1 MRLTKIIPQFV
12 VPDVVLAAE
21 HYIEKLGFKLLGYFL
36 DPPVYAMVA
45 RDDVEI
51 HFGKA
56 DDGVAAPGSKLR
68 TKVGLDAYIHVVD
81 LDTVYSDLQSRG
93 ANFVEGPIVR
103 VYKMR
108 EITVEDLNGFR
119 LIFGEDAT

>member
-12 VPDVVLAAE
+12 VPDVVPAAE
-21 HYIEKLGFKLLGYFL
+21 HYIQKLGFKLLGYFL
-36 DPPVYAMVA
+36 DPPVYAMVE

-56 DDGVAAPGSKLR
+56 DDGLASPGSKLR
-68 TKVGLDAYIHVVD
+68 KKVGLDAYIHVED
-81 LDTVYSDLQSRG
+81 LDAVYKDLQSRG
-93 ANFVEGPIVR
+93 AKIIEGPVVR

-108 EITVEDLNGFR
+108 EIEVEDLNGYK
-119 LIFGEDAT
+119 LVFGEDAT